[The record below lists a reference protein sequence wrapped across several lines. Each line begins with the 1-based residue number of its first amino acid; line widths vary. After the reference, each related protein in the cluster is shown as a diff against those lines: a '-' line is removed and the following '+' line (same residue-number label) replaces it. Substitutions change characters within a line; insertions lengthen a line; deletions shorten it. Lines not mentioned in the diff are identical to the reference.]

1 MVVAEVLAT
10 ELALTSAWCAESG
23 QAVTIHAMHT
33 IDTAERRAAL
43 VFGAILGIV
52 GACGAAPQPTPG
64 DMTSVLS
71 ELATHGATVSDIVA
85 GDAGCTDPTLHD
97 NATRLELTLADDG
110 RPYTVYLFRWRR
122 QTDYDGAAVA
132 FNMCVSQ
139 YVATAG
145 AVGADVIDVSPWRAF
160 GPAWTKEMHDAV
172 QQSLAAAAV
181 GE

>member
-1 MVVAEVLAT
+1 
-10 ELALTSAWCAESG
+10 
-23 QAVTIHAMHT
+23 MHT
-33 IDTAERRAAL
+33 IDTAERRRGLAPRHRLARGRAQRTTL
-43 VFGAILGIV
+43 VFGVIVGLV

-71 ELATHGATVSDIVA
+71 ELAAHGATVSDMVA
-85 GDAGCTDPTLHD
+85 GDAGCTDPTLRD

-122 QTDYDGAAVA
+122 QSNYDGAAVA

-139 YVATAG
+139 YLAKPG

-160 GPAWTKEMHDAV
+160 GPGWTKEMHDAM